1 MNHISID
8 FTSFTQIIQNNLQK
22 MLGKNY
28 TVFSHTVKKNNGV
41 ELTGIVAKRTGCSA
55 SPTIYINRF
64 FKENLTEEEVQKV
77 TVALYDEF
85 QAAEF
90 EEEIDLSDF
99 VEFEK
104 AKEKLA
110 FKLIHAE
117 KNRELLKSVP
127 YKRFY
132 NLAIVFYY
140 TVQEAPFFGQA
151 IIMVHNSH
159 MEKWKTNENE
169 LFKIAFEN
177 TPLLFP
183 SEINSM
189 EEVMREIISESLT
202 ADIKRAKY
210 QKKEN
215 ESLLDEK
222 WLDDLVSQMNE
233 NTGKSKIPM
242 YVLTNKK
249 KLYGAACMLY
259 PGVLKKFADKE
270 DQDLYIL
277 PSSIHEVIL
286 IPASEASNQES
297 LLDIVTDINR
307 TQVPEDEVLADAV
320 YYYIKSRDKVVLL
333 S

>member
-1 MNHISID
+1 MKHMSID
-8 FTSFTQIIQNNLQK
+8 FTSFTQIIQNSLQK
-22 MLGKNY
+22 MLGENY

-41 ELTGIVAKRTGCSA
+41 ELTGIVAKRIGCSA
-55 SPTIYINRF
+55 SPTIYINHF
-64 FKENLTEEEVQKV
+64 FKENLTEEEIQKV
-77 TVALYDEF
+77 TVDLYDEF

-99 VEFEK
+99 IEFEK

-117 KNRELLKSVP
+117 KNRELLKAVP
-127 YKRFY
+127 HKRFY

-159 MEKWKTNENE
+159 MEKWKINENE

-183 SEINSM
+183 SEIKNM
-189 EEVMREIISESLT
+189 EEVMREIISDSLT
-202 ADIKRAKY
+202 TDAK
-210 QKKEN
+210 N
-215 ESLLDEK
+215 ECLLDDK
-222 WLDDLVSQMNE
+222 WLNDLVSQMDD
-233 NTGKSKIPM
+233 NTDKKKMPM

-259 PGVLKKFADKE
+259 PGVLKKFAEKE
-270 DQDLYIL
+270 EQDFYIL

-297 LLDIVTDINR
+297 LLEIVTDINR
-307 TQVPEDEVLADAV
+307 TQVPEDEVLADSV
-320 YYYIKSRDKVVLL
+320 YYYIRSRDKVVLL